1 MDIARYH
8 LLSKNQILAARA
20 SYGTG
25 FVIKWFNGGEVE
37 NKGIEVQLAGTPVET
52 KNFRWE
58 TIFNFDRNVGTVKT
72 MPASLPTYYDSD
84 TWVFGNLRSQYFPGA
99 KIGNMAANT
108 VARNSAGQVLISPT
122 TGLPVRDNDFK
133 TVGDRQPDF
142 KLGWVNS
149 IRYKQFDLSFNIDF
163 RKGGDVFNATEY
175 FLYLTG
181 YSVKTLDRETPRVI
195 EGVLQDGFENTANPT
210 KNTIAVTPMYNSSF
224 YSSTTAATEEDF
236 VENVN
241 WARLR
246 DVTIRYTFPARILS
260 DVKFIKSASIYFTGT
275 DLLMIT
281 NYSGADP
288 AVNANTASNRGF
300 GGAGIDYGA
309 LSIPR
314 GFNFG
319 CAIKF

>member
-1 MDIARYH
+1 
-8 LLSKNQILAARA
+8 
-20 SYGTG
+20 
-25 FVIKWFNGGEVE
+25 
-37 NKGIEVQLAGTPVET
+37 VQA
-52 KNFRWE
+52 
-58 TIFNFDRNVGTVKT
+58 
-72 MPASLPTYYDSD
+72 
-84 TWVFGNLRSQYFPGA
+84 
-99 KIGNMAANT
+99 
-108 VARNSAGQVLISPT
+108 T